1 MALVVVLAYTK
12 EMLTCLG
19 PALDRLVPVDP
30 QAHTTTT
37 PSARAGNGFNLR
49 IGEIRWPLKGV

>member
-19 PALDRLVPVDP
+19 PLDSLEPVDP
-30 QAHTTTT
+30 QAPTTTT
-37 PSARAGNGFNLR
+37 ASARAGNGFNSGGR
-49 IGEIRWPLKGV
+49 